1 MRTIIIFMLV
11 TFALLPYVKATAEPG
26 NMTITPR
33 VVSDGPRPIV
43 DYEIHSYVDGLVV
56 QDFLMTIDGDCWIP
70 AQLPLK
76 LNQGSIGKVRIIGC
90 PIQPLHVITNLGSYD
105 FYFNKL

>member
-11 TFALLPYVKATAEPG
+11 TFSLLPFVKASGDFG
-26 NMTITPR
+26 NMTITPH
-33 VVSDGPRPIV
+33 VVSGGPRPIV
-43 DYEIHSYVDGLVV
+43 DYEIQSHVDGLVV
-56 QDFLMTIDGDCWIP
+56 EDFLMTVDGDCWIP
-70 AQLPLK
+70 AQLPVK
-76 LNQGSIGKVRIIGC
+76 LNQGDTRKVRIVGC